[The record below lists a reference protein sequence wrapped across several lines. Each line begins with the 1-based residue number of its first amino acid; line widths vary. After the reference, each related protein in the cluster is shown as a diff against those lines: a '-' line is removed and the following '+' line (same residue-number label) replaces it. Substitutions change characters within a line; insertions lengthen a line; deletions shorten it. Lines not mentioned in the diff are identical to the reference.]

1 MKCSSCGAE
10 LQPGTQA
17 CPFCGVLSQNS
28 PARSDSSIFKGFLI
42 TLTGAI
48 AFCVLMVGAGFFL
61 LRAQFRA
68 NPIYQESLAKA
79 RSASSV
85 QTLIGQPIEEG
96 WIAFLETHHVYGS
109 DFAQWTASIKG
120 PKGSGWLDGAANRI
134 GSSWRYSHL
143 TFRGSG
149 GQIVDLTPPPAQD
162 PLLLSES
169 KKKVFL
175 VPLGNVPEESL
186 TWAPAYYR
194 AKFAMSVEVLP
205 AIPLKVS
212 AVNAKRHQLVAEDLI
227 VLMKQALPEKVKDQS
242 TVLIGVTSGDMFIQ
256 SYDWRYAINYR
267 EDGRFAVVSTARLL
281 PSWFFQ
287 KWNHALV
294 LSRLKKM
301 LTKNVYLLCFD
312 VPLSGDPTSAV
323 SGSVMSPGEVDYMS
337 EEIIG
342 AENRW
347 HSQWNSVV
355 PTVSMILDS
364 GQPVVWNL
372 DWSAKPPVDPSAEY
386 IAADLWAGLL
396 VQRKTDFYLKGD
408 FPLQFVRAYSGKDA
422 ESREFGVGTNDSLD
436 IYTGGVPNKYL
447 ELALENGVRTH
458 FAFVPRSGGSRG
470 QIYRARADYFSPFSR
485 ANLFM
490 RGFDIEIETTDGWH
504 YFFPFRQAAKAED
517 KYSVLS
523 GYVDPQGRR
532 FDMQRNNSGDL
543 LRVTTPAGKWLNF
556 ERDEQ
561 NRFRRIES
569 SEGRAVNYDYDAR
582 GRLVRVSD
590 SDGNAEAYRYDE
602 KNQMVAVV
610 DGAGRVQMDI
620 AYSTDGWISRQT
632 LADGRTFEY
641 EYQRDKKGDLA
652 QIRFTDP
659 RGYVTLFDYTDKEY
673 LQSLPSKAANPKQAD
688 AQPFLE

>member
-17 CPFCGVLSQNS
+17 CPFCGVLAESA
-28 PARSDSSIFKGFLI
+28 PARPDSPIFKGILI

-48 AFCVLMVGAGFFL
+48 AFGVLVVGAGFFL

-68 NPIYQESLAKA
+68 NPVYQESLAKA
-79 RSASSV
+79 RSSPSV

-96 WIAFLETHHVYGS
+96 WAAFLETHHVYGS
-109 DFAQWTASIKG
+109 DFAQWTASMTG
-120 PKGSGWLDGAANRI
+120 PKGSGWLDGTANRI

-175 VPLGNVPEESL
+175 VPLGNIPEEYL
-186 TWAPAYYR
+186 KWAPAYYR
-194 AKFAMSVEVLP
+194 AKLAMSMEVLP
-205 AIPLKVS
+205 AIPLRGSTVS
-212 AVNAKRHQLVAEDLI
+212 AKRHQLVAEELI
-227 VLMKQALPEKVKDQS
+227 ALMKQALPERVKDQS

-267 EDGRFAVVSTARLL
+267 EDGRFAVVSTARLR
-281 PSWFFQ
+281 PSLFFQ
-287 KWNHALV
+287 KWNHALA

-342 AENRW
+342 EENRW

-355 PTVSMILDS
+355 PTVSMILDPN
-364 GQPVVWNL
+364 QPAAWNL
-372 DWSAKPPVDPSAEY
+372 DWSAKPPVDVSTEY

-396 VQRKTDFYLKGD
+396 VQRRTDFYLKGD
-408 FPLQFVRAYSGKDA
+408 FPLQFVRTYSGRDA

-458 FAFVPRSGGSRG
+458 FDFVPRSGGSRG

-490 RGFDIEIETTDGWH
+490 RGFDVEIETTEGWH

-532 FDMQRNNSGDL
+532 FEMQRNNSGDL
-543 LRVTTPAGKWLNF
+543 LRVTTPSGKWLNF

-569 SEGRAVNYDYDAR
+569 SEGRTVNYEYDAQ

-602 KNQMVAVV
+602 KNQIVAVV

-620 AYSTDGWISRQT
+620 VYSPDGWISSQT
-632 LADGRTFEY
+632 LADGRTFKY
-641 EYQRDKKGDLA
+641 EYQHDKKGGLA

-659 RGYVTLFDYTDKEY
+659 RGYVTLFDYADKQY
-673 LQSLPSKAANPKQAD
+673 LQSLPSKSANPKQAD